1 MENNINFFRII
12 RTPSSEVYGIS
23 DGKDDVIGRFD
34 IHYAND
40 GRIVAVV
47 TIQIN
52 ITQKEELQLVQKI
65 DLDLVE
71 NSEINDDNFNIT
83 FFMGQIQI
91 CTARRKNNWLEI
103 LLLGYITFIVLLF
116 N

>member
-1 MENNINFFRII
+1 MKEHLLMENNINFFRII

-40 GRIVAVV
+40 GRIDAVV
-47 TIQIN
+47 TVQAN
-52 ITQKEELQLVQKI
+52 LTQEEELQLIQKI

-71 NSEINDDNFNIT
+71 NAEINDNNFNIT
-83 FFMGQIQI
+83 FFKGTDSKMYG
-91 CTARRKNNWLEI
+91 KEKE
-103 LLLGYITFIVLLF
+103 
-116 N
+116 